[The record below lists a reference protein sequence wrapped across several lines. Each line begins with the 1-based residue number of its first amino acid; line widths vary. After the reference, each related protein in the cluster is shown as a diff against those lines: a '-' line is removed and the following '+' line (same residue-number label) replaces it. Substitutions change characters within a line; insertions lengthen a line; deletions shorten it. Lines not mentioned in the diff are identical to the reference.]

1 MAYDICRHS
10 LVDTLNHPQ
19 PSSTLFAMCCDGC
32 GSADGSIFGTWH
44 NAPLAETLHQLKT
57 VCQFMATEGNSV
69 S

>member
-10 LVDTLNHPQ
+10 LVRTIGSNQ
-19 PSSTLFAMCCDGC
+19 PSTLFSLCCDGC
-32 GSADGSIFGTWH
+32 GSASISAFGAWY
-44 NAPLAETLHQLKT
+44 NAPLAEKLHQLKT